1 MPGNTRQDASIIIWL
16 CRALVYCLSSLSV
29 LKLRPIREE
38 FFNQLESAGVRSLG
52 LVGAIGVLSGTLI
65 IDQSVRMVGAAG
77 EVPVKLLGWTLF
89 GEAGALA
96 VGFLVAARVAPT
108 MGANLALMRFRG
120 ELKHLAA
127 INISVAD
134 YLVVPRVVALI
145 LVCALLSVYFMA
157 CALLGGMLIASFLLD
172 FSFLH
177 QLERFFEIVDPL
189 SILIAILK
197 CSLFGGIVALVS
209 CYQGL
214 VVQRDAKSLS
224 EAGSNALTM
233 SILVLGVMD
242 VGTMMISAFVE

>member
-1 MPGNTRQDASIIIWL
+1 MNTNPIKWL
-16 CRALVYCLSSLSV
+16 CQALVYSLSSLSV

-38 FFNQLESAGVRSLG
+38 LLSQLESAGVQSLG
-52 LVGAIGVLSGTLI
+52 LIGAIGILSGTVI

-96 VGFLVAARVAPT
+96 VSFLVAARVAPT
-108 MGANLALMRFRG
+108 MGADLALMRFHG
-120 ELKHLAA
+120 ELNRLAT

-134 YLVVPRVVALI
+134 YLIVPRVASLI
-145 LVCALLSVYFMA
+145 FVSALLSVYFMA
-157 CALLGGMLIASFLLD
+157 CALLGGMLIASFLRN

-177 QLERFFEIVDPL
+177 QLGRFFEIVNPL
-189 SILIAILK
+189 SMFIAILK

-214 VVQRDAKSLS
+214 MVERDAKHLS
-224 EAGSNALTM
+224 EAGSEALTR
-233 SILVLGVMD
+233 SLLVLGVMD
-242 VGTMMISAFVE
+242 VATMTISALIE

>member
-1 MPGNTRQDASIIIWL
+1 MPVKTRQDTGFILWL
-16 CRALVYCLSSLSV
+16 CRALVYSLTSLPV

-38 FFNQLESAGVRSLG
+38 LLNQLESAGVQSLY
-52 LVGAIGVLSGTLI
+52 LVGATGILSGALI

-96 VGFLVAARVAPT
+96 VAFLVAARVAPS
-108 MGANLALMRFRG
+108 MGATLALMRFSG
-120 ELKHLAA
+120 ELKRLAA

-134 YLVVPRVVALI
+134 YLVVPRVSALM
-145 LVCALLSVYFMA
+145 LVSALLLVYFMA
-157 CALLGGMLIASFLLD
+157 CSLFGGMLIASFLRD

-177 QLERFFEIVDPL
+177 QLGRFFEIVNPL
-189 SILIAILK
+189 SMFIAILK

-214 VVQRDAKSLS
+214 MVQRDAKRLS
-224 EAGSNALTM
+224 EAGSEALTR
-233 SILVLGVMD
+233 SLLVLGVMD
-242 VGTMMISAFVE
+242 VGTMMISALV

>member
-1 MPGNTRQDASIIIWL
+1 MNAHLLKWL
-16 CRALVYCLSSLSV
+16 FQALAYSLSNLPV

-38 FFNQLESAGVRSLG
+38 FLNQIESAGLQSLG
-52 LVGAIGVLSGTLI
+52 LVGAIGILAGTLI

-96 VGFLVAARVAPT
+96 VGFLIAARVAPA

-120 ELKHLAA
+120 ELGRLAA

-134 YLVVPRVVALI
+134 YLVVPRVAALI
-145 LVCALLSVYFMA
+145 LVSGLLSVYFMA
-157 CALLGGMLIASFLLD
+157 CALFGGMLLASFLRD

-177 QLERFFEIVDPL
+177 QAGRFFEIVDPL
-189 SILIAILK
+189 SMLGAILK
-197 CSLFGGIVALVS
+197 CGLFGGIVALVS

-214 VVQRDAKSLS
+214 MVERDAKHLSAAGS
-224 EAGSNALTM
+224 EALTL
-233 SILVLGVMD
+233 SILVLGIMD
-242 VGTMMISAFVE
+242 AAIMMVAAFY

>member
-1 MPGNTRQDASIIIWL
+1 MNTNLIKWL
-16 CRALVYCLSSLSV
+16 YQALVYSLSSLSV

-38 FFNQLESAGVRSLG
+38 LLNQLESAGVQSLG
-52 LVGAIGVLSGTLI
+52 LVGAIGILSGTVI

-108 MGANLALMRFRG
+108 MGADLALMRFRG

-134 YLVVPRVVALI
+134 YLVVPRVASLI
-145 LVCALLSVYFMA
+145 LVSALLSAYFMA
-157 CALLGGMLIASFLLD
+157 CALLGGMLIASFLRD

-177 QLERFFEIVDPL
+177 QLGRFFEIMNPL
-189 SILIAILK
+189 SMLIAVLK

-214 VVQRDAKSLS
+214 AVERDAKRLS
-224 EAGSNALTM
+224 EAGSEALTR
-233 SILVLGVMD
+233 SLLVLGVMD
-242 VGTMMISAFVE
+242 VGTMMISAFIE